1 MTRELFLQ
9 AWIAL
14 RRNPTRSF
22 LTMAGIVWGIVTV
35 TLLIAYGGGFRNVLV
50 GAFEAFGRST
60 VICWPGQTSQQA
72 GGERAGK
79 RIRFEQADV
88 DAVHQEASLVKHVC
102 LETVNRPAIGYAE
115 RVTSGAVRGVCPEY
129 GEMRNEVPDEGRWI
143 SAEDQAER
151 RRVAVLGNKIRQKL
165 FSGRTAV
172 GETIAI
178 QGVRFTVIGTMENKI
193 QFSNYFSSDDES
205 VFIPYSAA
213 GELWN
218 ARYGSV
224 LLFSPVAPEF
234 ETAAIAQVRQALGKR
249 QDFPPDDKRA
259 VQMFGRQ
266 EFRPVIDGITYG
278 LQALLVFIG
287 ILTLGIGGVGV
298 MNIMLVSVNERIRE
312 IGLRMAL
319 GAKRRHIRFQFLCE
333 ALVLTLTGGAIGM
346 LLAYGIA
353 AAIGTLPLLG
363 PLFEDESGKGDLR
376 LKVDLMTA
384 AISTGVLL
392 ITGVISGLIPAVRAA
407 RLDPSDAL
415 RYE

>member
-1 MTRELFLQ
+1 MLRELFLQ
-9 AWIAL
+9 AWTAL

-22 LTMAGIVWGIVTV
+22 LTMAGIIWGIVTV
-35 TLLIAYGGGFRNVLV
+35 TLLIAYGGGFRTVLV
-50 GAFEAFGRST
+50 SAFEAFGKST
-60 VICWPGQTSQQA
+60 VICWPGQTSEQA

-79 RIRFEQADV
+79 KIRFEKADV
-88 DAVHQEASLVKHVC
+88 EAIRAEASLVKHVC
-102 LETVNRPAIGYAE
+102 LETVNRPAITYNE
-115 RVTSGAVRGVCPEY
+115 RAASAAVRGVCPEY
-129 GEMRNEVPDEGRWI
+129 GEMRNEVPNEGRWI
-143 SAEDQAER
+143 SADDEAER

-165 FSGRTAV
+165 FSGRPAV
-172 GETIAI
+172 GETITI

-205 VFIPYSAA
+205 VFIPYSSA

-218 ARYGSV
+218 TRYGAV
-224 LLFSPVAPEF
+224 LLFSPIAPQF
-234 ETAAIAQVRQALGKR
+234 ETAAIQQARQAMGKR
-249 QDFPPDDKRA
+249 QSFSPTDKRA

-266 EFRPVIDGITYG
+266 EFRPIIDGITIG
-278 LQALLVFIG
+278 LQVLLLFIG
-287 ILTLGIGGVGV
+287 VLTLGIGGVGV

-333 ALVLTLTGGAIGM
+333 ALVLTLAGGAIGM
-346 LLAYGIA
+346 VLAYAIA
-353 AAIGTLPLLG
+353 AAVGTLPLLG

-384 AISTGVLL
+384 GISTAVLL
-392 ITGVISGLIPAVRAA
+392 ITGVVSGLIPAIRAS
-407 RLDPSDAL
+407 RLDPTEAL